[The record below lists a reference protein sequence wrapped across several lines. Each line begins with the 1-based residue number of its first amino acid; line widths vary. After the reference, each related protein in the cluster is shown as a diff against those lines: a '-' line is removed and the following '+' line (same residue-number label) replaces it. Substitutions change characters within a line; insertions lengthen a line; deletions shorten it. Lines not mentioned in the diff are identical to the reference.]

1 MPVERSI
8 QGSGAAG
15 RESPGDFKRAA
26 VIGEGSVVRG
36 PKQSRRHVA
45 PAFAAARARRSVV
58 EATIGYPA
66 PLYRAIGH
74 PVTWMGRW
82 LAWLEAALNRADAG
96 SATRRAAGVLA
107 LCLYLA
113 PVALVAWAATR
124 VCALR
129 RRARFCLLA
138 LLAASLPAQRSLAVH
153 VSAVAD
159 GLDASLDEGRRAVA
173 KIVGRNPDVLDEA
186 GVARAAI
193 ESLAENFSDGV
204 VAPILWIALGGLVGG
219 ALYKA
224 INTAD
229 SMIGHQNERY
239 KAFGWA
245 AARLDDLVNLPAS
258 RLAALWLILGALAS
272 TPGASARDAARAV
285 WRDASRHRSPN
296 AGWPEAAMAGALGLK
311 LAGPRVYGETL
322 VDDAFMGSGRRE
334 ADAADIRRAL
344 RLFTRACAIQA
355 GMLAVGGGLGCAG
368 GDREGCGSEPVS
380 SGFKGLRRHFRVAAP
395 VLSGGLFAKA
405 CRAVG
410 HEVCVERAAGYK
422 IMRQTQ

>member
-1 MPVERSI
+1 MWFSFSLPLAL
-8 QGSGAAG
+8 AAL
-15 RESPGDFKRAA
+15 
-26 VIGEGSVVRG
+26 I
-36 PKQSRRHVA
+36 
-45 PAFAAARARRSVV
+45 V
-58 EATIGYPA
+58 EALIGYPA

-82 LAWLEAALNRADAG
+82 LAWLEAALNRADAA

-113 PVALVAWAATR
+113 PVALISWAATR
-124 VCALR
+124 LGVSAGPLGF
-129 RRARFCLLA
+129 AALA

-153 VSAVAD
+153 ASAVAE
-159 GLDASLDEGRRAVA
+159 GLDVSLEEGRRAVA

-229 SMIGHQNERY
+229 SMIGHRDERH

-245 AARLDDLVNLPAS
+245 AARFDDLVNLPAS
-258 RLAALWLILGALAS
+258 RFAALWLILAAALTS
-272 TPGASARDAARAV
+272 GASARDAARAI

-322 VDDAFMGSGRRE
+322 VDDAFMGLGNRQ
-334 ADAADIRRAL
+334 AGVADIRRAL
-344 RLFTRACAIQA
+344 RLYRRGCTIQA
-355 GMLAVGGGLGCAG
+355 GTLV
-368 GDREGCGSEPVS
+368 
-380 SGFKGLRRHFRVAAP
+380 VAA
-395 VLSGGLFAKA
+395 VWALRWG
-405 CRAVG
+405 
-410 HEVCVERAAGYK
+410 
-422 IMRQTQ
+422 